1 MILSRR
7 IFCFRLDCN
16 FVSNSNPVFA
26 ETGAVMDVFSLITM
40 FGGLAMFL
48 YGMKLMSTSL
58 KERSSG
64 ALKVV
69 LEKMTGT
76 TLKAFLL
83 GLFVTAVI
91 QSSTATI
98 VITSGLV
105 AAGLLSLK
113 QSLGIIVGANVGTTV
128 TGQIIRLL
136 DIGTSADGG
145 KSAASWLEIF
155 KPSTL
160 APIALILG
168 IILIMAAKK
177 ESTMVIGN
185 IASGFGILFTGL
197 LTMTSSVG
205 ALNEQGVFDGLFQKL
220 DTTPLFG
227 FGVGTGVAFI
237 LQSSSASVGILQTFA
252 TETGLIS
259 FKGIYATLVGI
270 YIGDCVTTAIVCSI
284 GAKAEA
290 KRVGMVHILFN
301 LGKTA
306 LIFIVVTLLHSFS
319 LLDGIWNMT
328 MNAGSIANTNT
339 IFNLSCSVLLFPFL
353 GIFEKFSKK
362 IIKDDPAVVS
372 KYSTELDALNPVFFG
387 TPALALRSCYNLLNA
402 MIDAARVNI
411 DKAFTLLFEYDE
423 KIAKEIEDE
432 EDEIDHMTDALSN
445 YLVQMSKAL
454 REENH
459 IRIMDEYYKV
469 VTQAERLGDHAMNIC
484 EEATD
489 LNKNGDAFSEDALKE
504 LRVTQELIDR
514 ILDLTK
520 QAFLKR
526 NVEAAHEIEPLEE
539 VVDDM
544 VDALRDN
551 HLNRLKNG
559 KCNVVMDNDFL
570 NLLSDIERISDTCS
584 NIGIAVITR
593 SRPELENRAHNYV
606 STLHQGTDELFNREY
621 QAAHDLYFSKLEKRD

>member
-7 IFCFRLDCN
+7 IFCFRLDCS

-145 KSAASWLEIF
+145 KSAAAWLEIF

-177 ESTMVIGN
+177 ETTMVVGN
-185 IASGFGILFTGL
+185 IASGFGILFSGL

-220 DTTPLFG
+220 DTTPIFG
-227 FGVGTGVAFI
+227 YAVGAGVAFV
-237 LQSSSASVGILQTFA
+237 LQSSSATVGILQTFA

-270 YIGDCVTTAIVCSI
+270 YLGDCTTTAIVCSI

-290 KRVGMVHILFN
+290 KRVGIVNILFN
-301 LGKTA
+301 LGETV
-306 LIFIVVTLLHSFS
+306 LVLLVVTLLRAFG
-319 LLDGIWNMT
+319 LLDGIWSMT

-353 GIFEKFSKK
+353 GLFEKLSKK

-372 KYSTELDALNPVFFG
+372 KYATELDALNPVFFG

-489 LNKNGDAFSEDALKE
+489 LNKNGDAFSADALNE

-551 HLNRLKNG
+551 HLNRLRNG

>member
-1 MILSRR
+1 ML
-7 IFCFRLDCN
+7 
-16 FVSNSNPVFA
+16 A
-26 ETGAVMDVFSLITM
+26 ETGEIMNVFSLITM

-69 LEKMTGT
+69 LEKMTDKPV
-76 TLKAFLL
+76 KAFLL
-83 GLFVTAVI
+83 GLLVTATI

-136 DIGTSADGG
+136 DIGTAEGG
-145 KSAASWLEIF
+145 KGAVSWLEVF

-168 IILIMAAKK
+168 IVFIMAAKK
-177 ESTMVIGN
+177 ETTLVVGN
-185 IASGFGILFTGL
+185 IAMGFGILFSGL

-205 ALNEQGVFDGLFQKL
+205 ALNEQHVFDGLFQKL
-220 DTTPLFG
+220 DTNPFFG
-227 FGVGTGVAFI
+227 YGVGSGVAFI

-252 TETGLIS
+252 SETGLIS

-270 YIGDCVTTAIVCSI
+270 YLGDCVTTAIVCSI

-290 KRVGMVHILFN
+290 KRVGLVNIIFN

-306 LIFIVVTLLHSFS
+306 LVLVVVS
-319 LLDGIWNMT
+319 LLRAFGVMDGIWDMP

-339 IFNLSCSVLLFPFL
+339 IFNLGCSVLLFPFL
-353 GIFEKFSKK
+353 GLFAKLSRKMV
-362 IIKDDPAVVS
+362 KDDPEVVS
-372 KYSTELDALNPVFFG
+372 KYATEINALNPVFFG

-402 MIDAARVNI
+402 MIDAARTNI
-411 DKAFTLLFEYDE
+411 DKAFSVIFEYDE
-423 KIAKEIEDE
+423 KVAREIEE
-432 EDEIDHMTDALSN
+432 EENEIDRMTDALSN
-445 YLVQMSKAL
+445 YLVKMSKAL

-489 LNKNGDAFSEDALKE
+489 LKKNGDVFSEDALAE
-504 LRVTQELIDR
+504 LHVTQELLDR

-520 QAFLKR
+520 QAFFKR
-526 NVEAAHEIEPLEE
+526 DVEAAHKIEPFEE

-551 HLNRLKNG
+551 HLTRLKNG

-584 NIGIAVITR
+584 NIGIAIITR
-593 SRPELENRAHNYV
+593 SQPELENRAHNYV
-606 STLHQGTDELFNREY
+606 STLHQGNDENFNREY
-621 QAAHDLYFSKLEKRD
+621 QSAHEYYFSKLGNN